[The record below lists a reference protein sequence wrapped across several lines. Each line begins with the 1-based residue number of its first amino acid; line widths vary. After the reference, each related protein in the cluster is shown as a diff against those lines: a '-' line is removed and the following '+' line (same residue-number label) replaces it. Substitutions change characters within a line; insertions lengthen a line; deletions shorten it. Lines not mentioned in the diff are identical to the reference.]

1 MDMYQKRKKRQ
12 EMKNN
17 ENKEKIQS
25 QMNINWYPG
34 HMAKTKRQ
42 IIEDLKLVDI
52 VVEVLDARIPISS
65 QNPDIQEYIKN
76 KNKIEVLNK
85 ADLADDTQTANWV
98 KYFEKNNIPAVI
110 TDSNSGKGIREVI
123 KKIHTVSAETKE
135 KSAQKGRAGRSIRVL
150 VLGIPNVGKSS
161 FINRI
166 SKKTL
171 AGVGNKPGVTK
182 QKQWIR
188 INEKVELL
196 DTPGVLWPKF
206 ESNKVALHLAFT
218 GTIKEDVLDR
228 IEVAYELTKYLI
240 EEYPEKLCQRYQLK
254 EEYIKEIMKQEHQP
268 ENQNIYE
275 IMQEIGRKRGCII
288 SGGNIDDEKMS
299 KMLLDEFKNG
309 ILGRITIEKVTKNK

>member
-1 MDMYQKRKKRQ
+1 MNMYSKREMRKNKK
-12 EMKNN
+12 MN
-17 ENKEKIQS
+17 EDTKS
-25 QMNINWYPG
+25 LPSTSINWYPG

-42 IIEDLKLVDI
+42 IIEDLKLVDL

-166 SKKTL
+166 SIFSSNFFSYSLILSANTF
-171 AGVGNKPGVTK
+171 
-182 QKQWIR
+182 
-188 INEKVELL
+188 
-196 DTPGVLWPKF
+196 DKF
-206 ESNKVALHLAFT
+206 S
-218 GTIKEDVLDR
+218 
-228 IEVAYELTKYLI
+228 KYLF
-240 EEYPEKLCQRYQLK
+240 PW
-254 EEYIKEIMKQEHQP
+254 
-268 ENQNIYE
+268 
-275 IMQEIGRKRGCII
+275 
-288 SGGNIDDEKMS
+288 
-299 KMLLDEFKNG
+299 
-309 ILGRITIEKVTKNK
+309 